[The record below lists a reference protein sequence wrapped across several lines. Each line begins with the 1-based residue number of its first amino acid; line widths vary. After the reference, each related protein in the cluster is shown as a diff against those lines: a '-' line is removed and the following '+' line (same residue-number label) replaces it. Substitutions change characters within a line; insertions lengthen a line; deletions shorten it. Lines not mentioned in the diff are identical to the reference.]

1 MRMAPLLCNRKHSV
15 HMIGEKSML
24 EIQSGLLLQV
34 IYQENMGEICFESE
48 EIVKRPE
55 PLNVYVEGFGLC
67 VQTVLMN

>member
-1 MRMAPLLCNRKHSV
+1 
-15 HMIGEKSML
+15 ML